1 MKKIILFIITIIISI
16 NLFAQ
21 NDTTIINK
29 PVKFETE
36 IITSKTGKTSEKV
49 YAIVDGKYYDSNKS
63 SMKRYYTIIKFGGVP
78 NVAFI
83 SNKKKTNIKVI
94 VI

>member
-1 MKKIILFIITIIISI
+1 MKKFILFIAIIIISI

-21 NDTTIINK
+21 NDTIIINK

-36 IITSKTGKTSEKV
+36 IVTTKTGKTSEKI
-49 YAIVDGKYYDSNKS
+49 YAIIDDKYYDSNKS
-63 SMKRYYTIIKFGGVP
+63 SMKRYYTTIKFGGVP

-83 SNKKKTNIKVI
+83 SNKKKTNVKVI